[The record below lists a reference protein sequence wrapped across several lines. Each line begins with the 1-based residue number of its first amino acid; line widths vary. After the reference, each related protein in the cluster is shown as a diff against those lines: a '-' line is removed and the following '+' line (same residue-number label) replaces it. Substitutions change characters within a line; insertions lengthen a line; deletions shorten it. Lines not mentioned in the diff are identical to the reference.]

1 MYQEDT
7 IAAIATAMGE
17 GGVAIVRISGP
28 NAEKTVRAIFVRSR
42 QNDIKLRSHMLYQGS
57 IRDPHTDLIL
67 DQVLVTIMRQP
78 HSYTGEDVAE
88 IHCHGGAFLVQR
100 ILGVV
105 LAQGVRHAERGEFT
119 KRAFLNGRMDLSQ
132 AEAVLDLIR
141 ARTDQGIQLAVQ
153 NAEGVLSKWVGDLRE
168 ELIDILVQVEAA
180 IDFPEEDI
188 ELSDRAALIAKI
200 AALREKI
207 GSIISTYRWGRLFK
221 EGARV
226 CICGRPN
233 VGKSSLLNALVGDN
247 RVIVSAIPGTTRDV
261 IEESL
266 NLDGLPVVLWDT
278 AGIRETE
285 DEVEKAG
292 VGLSLE
298 HIANADVVIA
308 VLDGSESLT
317 QEDISL
323 LLNIDHSKSLV
334 AVNKSDLQQQLD
346 LIEARHMFTS
356 SCFVPVCAKDGTG
369 IDGLKSKLRQFLL
382 GKSIE
387 SPVILNNLRHKN
399 SLLRG
404 QDVLATAI
412 MHLER
417 SDPPDIVAISLQ
429 EARESFEEVV
439 GMVTSEDVLERIFS
453 SFCIGK

>member
-1 MYQEDT
+1 
-7 IAAIATAMGE
+7 MGE

-28 NAEKTVRAIFVRSR
+28 DAEKAVRAIFVRLR
-42 QNDIKLRSHMLYQGS
+42 QDDNEMRSHMLYQGT
-57 IRDPHTDLIL
+57 IRDPHADLIL

-78 HSYTGEDVAE
+78 QSYTGEDIAE

-100 ILGVV
+100 ILGLV
-105 LAQGVRHAERGEFT
+105 LAQGVRHAARGEFT

-141 ARTDQGIQLAVQ
+141 ARTDKGIQLAIQ

-188 ELSDRAALIAKI
+188 ELLDRSALIIKI
-200 AALREKI
+200 TALREQI
-207 GSIISTYRWGRLFK
+207 GSILSTYRWGRLFK

-233 VGKSSLLNALVGDN
+233 VGKSSLLNALVGDG

-278 AGIRETE
+278 AGIRETK

-298 HIANADVVIA
+298 HIAKADAVIA

-317 QEDISL
+317 QEDMSL
-323 LLNIDHSKSLV
+323 LLNIDHAKTLV
-334 AVNKSDLQQQLD
+334 AVNKSDLQQRLD
-346 LIEARHMFTS
+346 LLEAKHISTS

-369 IDGLKSKLRQFLL
+369 INGLKSQLRQFLV
-382 GKSIE
+382 GRTIE

-404 QDVLATAI
+404 QDVLARAI
-412 MHLER
+412 VNLER
-417 SDPPDIVAISLQ
+417 GDPPEIIAVSLQ
-429 EARESFEEVV
+429 EAKESFEEVV
-439 GMVTSEDVLERIFS
+439 GIVTSEDILERIFNN
-453 SFCIGK
+453 FCVGK